1 MSQWGSIRRTY
12 FLDYHFL
19 AIGNC
24 QSSSEKLPV
33 GPIWVFVDIS
43 YVSLSH
49 CGPEHLS
56 LSPMLFFFP
65 KNIFSVKL
73 RYDLRLLL
81 EVNRLWLRFPAC
93 MEEGLACPRSCRE
106 KESKTPKYLLLFDSL
121 SIAALNCLF
130 FLAKD
135 IHWFK
140 ISPVFLYVFH
150 FISFP
155 SLLSCGLIIVIII
168 QDRQAMKK
176 CWNMQEKHI
185 NIALFALANI
195 LKQINFY
202 QGQHEGPQSLVHFD
216 ALNIKIFSLMA
227 WNVTSSESWPACL
240 PWETDDWKSYIE
252 I

>member
-19 AIGNC
+19 AIGSC

-43 YVSLSH
+43 YVSIF
-49 CGPEHLS
+49 ES
-56 LSPMLFFFP
+56 LWPWAFIIKSYAVFFP

-130 FLAKD
+130 FLAKN

-202 QGQHEGPQSLVHFD
+202 QGL
-216 ALNIKIFSLMA
+216 IK
-227 WNVTSSESWPACL
+227 
-240 PWETDDWKSYIE
+240 
-252 I
+252 